1 MSKKINIKPTIELRE
16 MDKRIDAW
24 VNQAKPLSEPA
35 QPSNKDIESYRFT
48 IDIPKFLHKRIK
60 KTCAVEDTTM
70 KDKLMEILLENFPE
84 T

>member
-48 IDIPKFLHKRIK
+48 IDIPKILHKRIK